1 MSQIKGHNTAPEIY
15 VRKVLHSL
23 GYRFRLHVDRLPGKP
38 DIVLPRHKKV
48 VFVHGCFWHGH
59 KRCNRSKR
67 PASNKKFWNEKIDK
81 TIKRDT
87 RIRRQLKTLGWDV
100 LVIWQCQTK
109 KEDFVKSRLMQFL
122 KEQR

>member
-122 KEQR
+122 KEQG